1 MEQCRHIELEQL
13 THGCQ
18 PLVEELFDALRD
30 DKRAKIM
37 RSSSVTVASSK
48 LLHHLLPDL
57 FPPIDRNF
65 TASALDRFDD
75 ENKLPGNWDTF
86 ETFWHILAFFRKV
99 VCAKTSGAIRE
110 RWMNNDARYP
120 MNTSIP
126 KIVDNALIAYSNAL
140 YPEG

>member
-1 MEQCRHIELEQL
+1 
-13 THGCQ
+13 
-18 PLVEELFDALRD
+18 
-30 DKRAKIM
+30 M

-86 ETFWHILAFFRKV
+86 ETFWRILAFFRKV